1 VELPYSK
8 VVNSEDETISLAK
21 EFFLI
26 LKDGDVV
33 ALNGN
38 LGAGKT
44 FFIKHLLKN
53 FGIEGVNSPSFAI
66 VNQFEGRQKV
76 NHFDFYRI
84 NKINELYDIGFEDY
98 LNMTDAITL
107 IEWANLIPEILPSQR
122 MEINIEILD
131 DTIRKFNFKKL
142 YSLKI
147 K

>member
-98 LNMTDAITL
+98 LNMTDAITF

>member
-1 VELPYSK
+1 MELPYSK
-8 VVNSEDETISLAK
+8 VVNSEDETINLAK

>member
-1 VELPYSK
+1 MELPYSK